1 MIVVIVTVI
10 EQVDVMYVMYVKVPY
25 VLLYE
30 VSLEIRIS

>member
-25 VLLYE
+25 VQLYE